1 MSGKV
6 LNFNQKKKENTEV
19 KRRDFERVI
28 FENLL
33 GANIVLEEK
42 GTIYPVSIV
51 DISHS
56 GCLFQVPWNMKK
68 GKTFKE
74 GDELLVRFY
83 FTKGSYILAQ
93 VQVKYG
99 KEYLDENGNTFMH
112 YGAEFDESL
121 PSFEALKS
129 FIDFMYKFAK
139 HSSIDKGDQK
149 VYFL

>member
-6 LNFNQKKKENTEV
+6 LSFNQKKKENTEI

-42 GTIYPVSIV
+42 GAIYPISIV
-51 DISHS
+51 DISHK

-68 GKTFKE
+68 GKQFKE
-74 GDELLVRFY
+74 DDEILVRFY

-93 VQVKYG
+93 IKVKYG
-99 KEYLDENGNTFMH
+99 KEFLDENGNTFMH

>member
-1 MSGKV
+1 
-6 LNFNQKKKENTEV
+6 
-19 KRRDFERVI
+19 
-28 FENLL
+28 
-33 GANIVLEEK
+33 
-42 GTIYPVSIV
+42 
-51 DISHS
+51 
-56 GCLFQVPWNMKK
+56 
-68 GKTFKE
+68 
-74 GDELLVRFY
+74 
-83 FTKGSYILAQ
+83 LAQ